1 MNNLDKHLLEL
12 SKGPRVRIELMCY
25 ELGSMIAKSVKNYRQ
40 ERNWNQKDLAEKLST
55 TQSRISQI
63 EDPFYCK
70 YNLQSLVEIADVF
83 DLDIE
88 LSFKERSTTA
98 SSTFSGSFW
107 NPEEHDVLV
116 EMADYQSKRQQASMF
131 EFTDADLDSIVV
143 SQAAQTEE
151 AKIRPLVA

>member
-1 MNNLDKHLLEL
+1 MNNLDKHLLDL
-12 SKGPRVRIELMCY
+12 SKNPKVRIELMCY
-25 ELGSMIAKSVKNYRQ
+25 ELGAMIAKSVKGYRQ

-70 YNLQSLVEIADVF
+70 YNLQSLVEIANVF

-88 LSFKERSTTA
+88 LSFKERSA
-98 SSTFSGSFW
+98 SVSNTYSGSFW

-116 EMADYQSKRQQASMF
+116 EIADYQSKRQQASKF
-131 EFTDADLDSIVV
+131 EFTDADLDSIVI
-143 SQAAQTEE
+143 SHAAQTEE
-151 AKIRPLVA
+151 ATIRPLVA